1 MAAPHIRNVRPEDLE
16 EVWRVHVAASNDL
29 MVRRGR
35 PAARPL
41 VGCGFRIGDPT
52 LFMASR
58 LFGRPEL
65 YLPSG
70 PILY

>member
-1 MAAPHIRNVRPEDLE
+1 MGEPHIRKVRPEELE
-16 EVWRVHVAASNDL
+16 EVWRVHVAASHEAL
-29 MVRRGR
+29 VRS
-35 PAARPL
+35 
-41 VGCGFRIGDPT
+41 GFRLGDPS

-58 LFGRPEL
+58 VFGRPEL